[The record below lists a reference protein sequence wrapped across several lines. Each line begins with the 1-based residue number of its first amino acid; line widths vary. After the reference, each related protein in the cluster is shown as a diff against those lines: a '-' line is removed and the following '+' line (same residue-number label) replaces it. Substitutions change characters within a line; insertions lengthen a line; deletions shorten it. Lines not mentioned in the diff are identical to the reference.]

1 MVGAELL
8 ERTAAQQFIAFPCS
22 PECDGRMPQSHHIK
36 RVHTFWWRVPVHR
49 MQMRLQQSLYRTALQ
64 IVDAYFHCDQNK
76 K

>member
-1 MVGAELL
+1 
-8 ERTAAQQFIAFPCS
+8 
-22 PECDGRMPQSHHIK
+22 
-36 RVHTFWWRVPVHR
+36 VPVHR